1 MSRTRF
7 LGAFCAAAVVAAGV
21 ASAALPSSAAHT
33 AVRAAVPSV
42 SVYDAIPNP
51 LPPNVASLGFQSNH
65 TAEFGDYVHLAGTGR
80 KLASVT
86 VTMSDHALYSD
97 YSSDPRYSGN
107 SVSWTH
113 PITIN
118 VYTNH
123 LVNGVPDQKIATVTQ
138 TTTIPWL
145 PPGYGF
151 SGIAFNATFDM
162 SSLNVTLP
170 NDVIVSVAFNTET
183 FGSAPIGVPGPY
195 ISLNVGAPTGNVAT
209 IGTDDNADAVFLNAN
224 NSGGYDNGC
233 AGGVVGQFCED
244 TGWAPNG
251 TLPFRIQTE
260 GATITVTKKLVPSYD
275 PGRFNLLVDGTTYAH
290 NVGDNGTTGQVT
302 VAPGTHVVSETAGTN
317 ANLGNYVPRITCS
330 DGSAGYGTS
339 LSVSTTAGENL
350 ACTITNTRKLY
361 RA

>member
-1 MSRTRF
+1 V
-7 LGAFCAAAVVAAGV
+7 AVAAGA
-21 ASAALPSSAAHT
+21 ASAALPSGAAHT
-33 AVRAAVPSV
+33 AVKAAVPSV

-80 KLASVT
+80 ELTSVT

-107 SVSWTH
+107 SVSSTH
-113 PITIN
+113 PITVN

-138 TTTIPWL
+138 TVTIPWL

-151 SGIAFNATFDM
+151 SGIAFNAAFDV

-170 NDVIVSVAFNTET
+170 NDVIVSVA
-183 FGSAPIGVPGPY
+183 
-195 ISLNVGAPTGNVAT
+195 
-209 IGTDDNADAVFLNAN
+209 
-224 NSGGYDNGC
+224 
-233 AGGVVGQFCED
+233 
-244 TGWAPNG
+244 
-251 TLPFRIQTE
+251 
-260 GATITVTKKLVPSYD
+260 SYD

-317 ANLGNYVPRITCS
+317 ATLSNYVPRITCS
-330 DGSAGYGTS
+330 DGSAGYGAS

-361 RA
+361 RG